1 MDTIYIVAHTAAA
14 AGIVLTIIQF
24 WMKTMIPLRVL
35 GVITNILFLIYSSLA
50 WIWPT
55 FILNFIVLPL
65 NAYRLR
71 EMRELIRRTQQASDS
86 DFDMSALEPFMSKR
100 KVKAGEILFRKGD
113 LADAMF
119 LVVEGKFQLTETG
132 IEIEPGAMVGEL
144 GLLAPGRRRTQSLVA
159 LQDGEV
165 RALPYERFEELYF
178 QNPQFGLAFLKLSSQ
193 RLFQNIA
200 RLEEELAA
208 RTAEL
213 NRLRQT
219 PPAQIA

>member
-14 AGIVLTIIQF
+14 AGIVLTVIQF

-35 GVITNILFLIYSSLA
+35 GVITNVLFLIYSSLA

-55 FILNFIVLPL
+55 FLLNLIVLPL

-100 KVKAGEILFRKGD
+100 RVKADEILFQKGD

-159 LQDGEV
+159 VQDGEV

-200 RLEEELAA
+200 HLEGELAT
-208 RTAEL
+208 RTSEL
-213 NRLRQT
+213 QQLRG
-219 PPAQIA
+219 AASV

>member
-35 GVITNILFLIYSSLA
+35 GVITNVLFLIYSSLA

-55 FILNFIVLPL
+55 FILNLIVLPL
-65 NAYRLR
+65 NAWRLH

-100 KVKAGEILFRKGD
+100 KVRAGEVLFRKDD

-119 LVVEGKFQLTETG
+119 LVVEGNFQLTETG
-132 IEIEPGAMVGEL
+132 IQIEPGAMVGEL
-144 GLLAPGRRRTQSLVA
+144 GLLAPARRRTQTLVA

-200 RLEEELAA
+200 HLEGELAA
-208 RTAEL
+208 RTSEL
-213 NRLRQT
+213 QQLRG
-219 PPAQIA
+219 AASG